1 MAEFHGLGSKFD
13 GFQSSTSGSSSS
25 PFVQASDTSTHTS
38 LSLTS
43 SVCLPPLST
52 HDTEK
57 SHHHIEDFERFV
69 EDLQTS
75 AKRAFPNSDYSR
87 YNDVQVLLIQWDE
100 DELQVEGELNELRRV
115 FNLYGFTT
123 TKFRI
128 PTSNSHRKLNQKVLS
143 FVEEHENED
152 ALLVIYYGG
161 HGIINKAR
169 QSTWSCKRDKSYA
182 TVEWSAIQTLF
193 ETAKCDVLL
202 LLDCCAAASAAPLTE
217 RTTYMMETIAAC
229 GFETWTSSPGA
240 QSFTHTLIEVLKEW
254 ASQLPFSAAMLHS
267 EILTRLKHAPPD
279 RSSQGVLV
287 ESRKTPTYIVSTSN
301 AHASSIT
308 LGKMPEEEESS
319 SISSSRAI
327 PDSSIMDFTERVQSD
342 ACYSTEDRIQALL
355 ATDTK
360 GQRAAPHVLL
370 TVALEED
377 QVFDAASCARWLK
390 QFPLLATHVSVEAVY
405 RSYSTLLILS
415 VPVVIW
421 DLLPELPATQFV
433 GYVRTRNLL
442 SRDMALESA
451 AAPIPITTRHTAG
464 NKTGDL
470 LDCTSPLR
478 SVSGLSSLDSGYDSF
493 LSRPGSLV
501 VLRHNR
507 LPGDG
512 AMSSVAGQVR
522 MGKRRNKPSTVEL
535 LGPERLTSMP
545 TDTRPSLK
553 QRPGSSSRGSN
564 RLVVSIGEADL
575 NGDRI
580 GHTCVLWYGYDV
592 QQSRPTEKAAPK
604 PTWNE
609 DFRFRVHN
617 SPMCHHLRV
626 SVWGVQMLELFGE
639 VHIDLC
645 ELVKRGQLPKLEA
658 WQTLRCNGI
667 KTGSIHI
674 KLTYIDARED
684 EEQQSLATEMSA
696 AERQEQRRKLE
707 RQGSDDGQARAQ
719 QMDFRVW

>member
-1 MAEFHGLGSKFD
+1 MADFHGLGAKFD
-13 GFQSSTSGSSSS
+13 GFQSATSGSSTS
-25 PFVQASDTSTHTS
+25 PFVASDTSTHTS

-57 SHHHIEDFERFV
+57 SHHHIENFERFI

-87 YNDVQVLLIQWDE
+87 YSDVQVLLIQWDE
-100 DELQVEGELNELRRV
+100 DELQVEDEVNELRKV
-115 FNLYGFTT
+115 FNLYNFTT

-152 ALLVIYYGG
+152 TLLIIYYGG
-161 HGIINKAR
+161 HGVINKAR

-254 ASQLPFSAAMLHS
+254 ASQIPFSAAMLHN

-301 AHASSIT
+301 ARASSIT
-308 LGKMPEEEESS
+308 LGKMPEEESG
-319 SISSSRAI
+319 SISSSKAI
-327 PDSSIMDFTERVQSD
+327 PDSSLRDFTERVQSD
-342 ACYSTEDRIQALL
+342 TYLSAEDRIQALL
-355 ATDTK
+355 ATDAK

-377 QVFDAASCARWLK
+377 QVFDAASCTRWLK

-415 VPVVIW
+415 VPVVVW
-421 DLLPELPATQFV
+421 NLLPEHPATQFV

-442 SRDMALESA
+442 SRDAALESA
-451 AAPIPITTRHTAG
+451 AAPIPITRHTAG

-470 LDCTSPLR
+470 FDYISPPR
-478 SVSGLSSLDSGYDSF
+478 CVSGLSSLDSGYDSCF
-493 LSRPGSLV
+493 SRPGSLV
-501 VLRHNR
+501 ALRQNR

-512 AMSSVAGQVR
+512 AVSSIAGQVR
-522 MGKRRNKPSTVEL
+522 MGKRRNKPSSVEL

-545 TDTRPSLK
+545 NNTRLSLK
-553 QRPGSSSRGSN
+553 QRPSSSNRGPN

-592 QQSRPTEKAAPK
+592 QQSRPTEKATPK

-617 SPMCHHLRV
+617 SPMCYHLRV
-626 SVWGVQMLELFGE
+626 SVWGAQMLELIGE
-639 VHIDLC
+639 VHLDLC
-645 ELVKRGQLPKLEA
+645 ELVARGRLPKLGA

-667 KTGSIHI
+667 TTGSIHI
-674 KLTYIDARED
+674 KLEYLDARED

-707 RQGSDDGQARAQ
+707 RQGSDDGQARAH
-719 QMDFRVW
+719 QMDFQVW

>member
-1 MAEFHGLGSKFD
+1 MAEFQGLGAKFD

-25 PFVQASDTSTHTS
+25 PFVQTSDTSTHTS

-52 HDTEK
+52 HDTAK
-57 SHHHIEDFERFV
+57 SHHHIENFERFV

-87 YNDVQVLLIQWDE
+87 YSDVQVLLIQWDE
-100 DELQVEGELNELRRV
+100 DELQVEDELNELRRV

-123 TKFRI
+123 NKFRI

-152 ALLVIYYGG
+152 TLLIIYYGG
-161 HGIINKAR
+161 HGVINKAR

-217 RTTYMMETIAAC
+217 RTTYMIETIAAC
-229 GFETWTSSPGA
+229 GFETWTSSPGT

-267 EILTRLKHAPPD
+267 EILRRLKHAPPD

-308 LGKMPEEEESS
+308 LGKMPEEEETGSV
-319 SISSSRAI
+319 SSSRAI
-327 PDSSIMDFTERVQSD
+327 PGSSIGDFTERLQSD
-342 ACYSTEDRIQALL
+342 TCFSTEDRIQALL

-415 VPVVIW
+415 VPVVVW
-421 DLLPELPATQFV
+421 NLLPEHPAIQFV

-442 SRDMALESA
+442 SRDAALESA
-451 AAPIPITTRHTAG
+451 AAPIPITRHTVG
-464 NKTGDL
+464 NETGNLFDY
-470 LDCTSPLR
+470 TSPLR
-478 SVSGLSSLDSGYDSF
+478 CVSGLSSLDSGYDSC

-501 VLRHNR
+501 VLRQNR
-507 LPGDG
+507 LSGDG
-512 AMSSVAGQVR
+512 AVNSIAGQVR
-522 MGKRRNKPSTVEL
+522 MGKRRNKPSSVEL
-535 LGPERLTSMP
+535 LGSERLTSMP
-545 TDTRPSLK
+545 TNTRPGLK
-553 QRPGSSSRGSN
+553 QRAGSGNRGSN

-617 SPMCHHLRV
+617 SPMCQHLRV
-626 SVWGVQMLELFGE
+626 SVWGAQMLELIGE
-639 VHIDLC
+639 VHVDLC
-645 ELVKRGQLPKLEA
+645 ELVTKGRLPKLEA
-658 WQTLRCNGI
+658 WQTLRRNGTT
-667 KTGSIHI
+667 TGSIRI
-674 KLTYIDARED
+674 KLTYLDARED

-707 RQGSDDGQARAQ
+707 RQGSDDGEARVH
-719 QMDFRVW
+719 QMDFQVW

>member
-1 MAEFHGLGSKFD
+1 MAEFHGLGAKFD
-13 GFQSSTSGSSSS
+13 GFQSATSGSSTS

-57 SHHHIEDFERFV
+57 SHHHIENFERFI

-87 YNDVQVLLIQWDE
+87 YSDVQVLLIQWDE
-100 DELQVEGELNELRRV
+100 DELQVEDEVNELRRV
-115 FNLYGFTT
+115 FNLYNFTT

-152 ALLVIYYGG
+152 TLLIIYYGG
-161 HGIINKAR
+161 HGVINKAR

-254 ASQLPFSAAMLHS
+254 ASQIPFSAAMLHN

-301 AHASSIT
+301 ARASSIT
-308 LGKMPEEEESS
+308 LGKMPEEESG

-327 PDSSIMDFTERVQSD
+327 PDPSLRDFTERVQSD
-342 ACYSTEDRIQALL
+342 TCLSAEDRIQALL
-355 ATDTK
+355 ATDAK

-415 VPVVIW
+415 VPVVVW
-421 DLLPELPATQFV
+421 NLLPEHPATQFV

-442 SRDMALESA
+442 SRDAALENA
-451 AAPIPITTRHTAG
+451 ATPIPITRHMAG
-464 NKTGDL
+464 SKTGDL
-470 LDCTSPLR
+470 FDCTSPMR
-478 SVSGLSSLDSGYDSF
+478 SVSGLSSLDSGYDSC

-501 VLRHNR
+501 ALRQNR

-512 AMSSVAGQVR
+512 AVSSIAGQVR
-522 MGKRRNKPSTVEL
+522 MGKRRNKPSSVEL
-535 LGPERLTSMP
+535 LGPKQLTSVP
-545 TDTRPSLK
+545 INTRLSLK
-553 QRPGSSSRGSN
+553 QRPGSSNRGSN

-575 NGDRI
+575 DGDRI

-592 QQSRPTEKAAPK
+592 QQSRPTEKATPK

-617 SPMCHHLRV
+617 SPMCYHLRV
-626 SVWGVQMLELFGE
+626 SVWGAQMLELIGE
-639 VHIDLC
+639 VHVDLC
-645 ELVKRGQLPKLEA
+645 ELVTRGRLPKLGA

-667 KTGSIHI
+667 STGSIHI
-674 KLTYIDARED
+674 KLAYLDARED
-684 EEQQSLATEMSA
+684 EEQQSLATEISA

-707 RQGSDDGQARAQ
+707 RQGSDDGQARVH
-719 QMDFRVW
+719 QMDFQVW